1 MTEISK
7 VSVHGGHSGEFCNH
21 AANTLEEVIQAYI
34 AQDFQWV
41 GITEHAPAY
50 SDDLLYT
57 DQKEAGLTP
66 EFLLARFG
74 AYMRECRRLQG
85 KYRDSITIFAA
96 MEIETYRDY
105 HQFVPHLC
113 RLFEPDYIVGSIHF
127 VNDINFDYSPQQY
140 AKAVAASGG
149 IDELYEAYFDL
160 QYEMVRCLQPAVVGH
175 FDIIRIFDP
184 GYRGRLRKPAIAAK
198 VERNLKL
205 IAELRLIMDY
215 NLRALHK
222 GADEPY
228 ITESI
233 LNRAHELGIAVVPGD
248 DSHGVATVGNYM
260 ERGISNLQRHGFS
273 PPWQTPAVR
282 PEMK

>member
-21 AANTLEEVIQAYI
+21 AADTLEEVIRAYI

-105 HQFVPHLC
+105 HQFCSPSVPPFLNRLYC
-113 RLFEPDYIVGSIHF
+113 RL
-127 VNDINFDYSPQQY
+127 
-140 AKAVAASGG
+140 
-149 IDELYEAYFDL
+149 
-160 QYEMVRCLQPAVVGH
+160 
-175 FDIIRIFDP
+175 DP
-184 GYRGRLRKPAIAAK
+184 LRKRYQFRLFSSAICQGGCCK
-198 VERNLKL
+198 R
-205 IAELRLIMDY
+205 RY
-215 NLRALHK
+215 
-222 GADEPY
+222 
-228 ITESI
+228 
-233 LNRAHELGIAVVPGD
+233 
-248 DSHGVATVGNYM
+248 
-260 ERGISNLQRHGFS
+260 
-273 PPWQTPAVR
+273 
-282 PEMK
+282 